1 MTFYRQTASVAVQ
14 SEPIPILYSNGS
26 IWVGNFDS
34 ASVSRINPVTNTV
47 TATITS
53 AGFLTGPTSLAED
66 DLGNVWVACESFSS
80 GSVSR
85 IDPATNTVNASIY
98 TANGIKPTGI
108 GMGAGEMW
116 VSFNSSSGK
125 YTRFDT
131 TTLLETYASGTGLG
145 FGYNFKDDGT
155 NVWFDTFSACRKV
168 DPSTNTITSVTAGI
182 TATSFMFLHYA
193 FGYIWR
199 CTNDGIDRVNPTT
212 NAVTALTSATSAVVQ
227 GITDNGVD
235 IIFSDIAGE
244 IRVVDPTSL
253 AVKQTVTSGNYYW
266 ATTFDGSAIWAN
278 AYGPSGACHKFI
290 NVNAGIFT
298 DGASHL

>member
-1 MTFYRQTASVAVQ
+1 MTFYRQSASVAVQ
-14 SEPIPILYSNGS
+14 ANPIPVLYSNGS
-26 IWVGNFDS
+26 IWVANNNS
-34 ASVSRINPVTNTV
+34 ASVSRIDPATNTV

-53 AGFLTGPTSLAED
+53 SGFLTDPASLAED
-66 DLGNVWVACESFSS
+66 NFGNVWVACASFSS

-85 IDPATNTVNASIY
+85 IDPTTDTVTASIY

-116 VSFNSSSGK
+116 VSFNQGTGK

-145 FGYNFKDDGT
+145 FGYNFVDDGT
-155 NVWFDTFSACRKV
+155 NVWLDTFSSLSKV
-168 DPSTNTITSVTAGI
+168 DPTTNTITSITTGI

-199 CTNDGIDRVNPTT
+199 CTNNGVDRVNPTT
-212 NAVTALTSATSAVVQ
+212 NAVTALTIATPNVVQ

-235 IIFSDIAGE
+235 IIFSDINGE

-253 AVKQTVTSGNYYW
+253 AVKQTVTSNNYYW
-266 ATTFDGSAIWAN
+266 GTTFDGSSIWSN
-278 AYGPSGACHKFI
+278 AYGPSGACHKFSNI
-290 NVNAGIFT
+290 NAGIFT
-298 DGASHL
+298 DGAKHL